1 MRDGS
6 VGIASYGG
14 GEFSDD
20 SKDVYLLLKRFDHD
34 GAAAPSKLHSRDVHM
49 RVLAFQTVQFLKQQL
64 VSKISTI
71 KDVRPSDLQLIYR
84 GTELK
89 GKRSLDEYDISGT
102 ADKPCVVGYY
112 VRQVCQN
119 GVGVDPDDLVP
130 MAVSMREKLAEVQQ
144 SLLSGIVPRLTDD
157 GTGGTYKIYS
167 RTKRNVIAMFKPRD
181 EEAFAP
187 NNPRNYI
194 GKPEHDGI
202 RPGTYSTLGASREV
216 AAYLLD
222 HDNFA
227 NVPRTAHV
235 HMMHPSFCNP
245 RKDDGSVDV
254 IWKTGSL
261 QEFVNAHDH
270 AGNMSPTQFTVQDC
284 HRIGILDI
292 RIINMDRNDGN
303 ILITKTKQRQ
313 DRPEKSA
320 RYSLVPIDHG
330 LSFPDRLEVAEEDIV
345 WMGWP
350 QAKEPFAEAELK
362 YIENLNWEKD
372 QKMLVRSLGLR
383 KHPLRLM
390 WVTYRLLQLG
400 AGAGLTLFQMGEIL
414 YRTDFEEPSTLQR
427 IIEVSVDAAAFS
439 AVPTPTLSLSLSVRR
454 NRPSAAKQEEE
465 AEKRQLHIS
474 VESLDLNAGQTRL
487 NKALVQSKSSSTT
500 GEFRASSPSA
510 APSSEQSTP
519 PPCMLSSPRE
529 PFSDVSLGPGAY
541 TDEEESAEEAG
552 FGGSGT
558 VIRVKESDL
567 GTARK
572 IGTAR
577 QSVAGGGIFSRPD
590 PRTSREGLTWTPQM
604 EKIFRDHC
612 EASLKDCVELTKR
625 TGSGAMKR

>member
-1 MRDGS
+1 MRIDGS

-14 GEFSDD
+14 GEISDD
-20 SKDVYLLLKRFDHD
+20 LKYVYLVLKRFCHD
-34 GAAAPSKLHSRDVHM
+34 GADAPSKLHSRDVNM
-49 RVLAFQTVQFLKQQL
+49 RVLAFQTVQFLKEQL
-64 VSKISTI
+64 VAKITTI

-102 ADKPCVVGYY
+102 ADKPCVLGYY

-130 MAVSMREKLAEVQQ
+130 MASSMREKLAEVQQ
-144 SLLSGIVPRLTDD
+144 SLLSGIFPRLTDD
-157 GTGGTYKIYS
+157 GTGGTYKIYN

-194 GKPEHDGI
+194 GIPEASGI

-261 QEFVNAHDH
+261 QEYVNAHDH
-270 AGNMSPTQFTVQDC
+270 AGNMSPTHFMVQDC
-284 HRIGILDI
+284 HRVGILDL

-303 ILITKTKQRQ
+303 LLIVKTKQRQ
-313 DRPEKSA
+313 DRPEKSS

-350 QAKEPFAEAELK
+350 QAKEPFGEAELQ
-362 YIENLNWEKD
+362 YIQNLSWEKD
-372 QKMLVRSLGLR
+372 QKMLVRALGLR

-400 AGAGLTLFQMGEIL
+400 ASAGLTLFQLGEIV

-427 IIEVSVDAAAFS
+427 IIEVSVDAAAYS
-439 AVPTPTLSLSLSVRR
+439 ASPTPTLSVALHVRR
-454 NRPSAAKQEEE
+454 RRSSVE
-465 AEKRQLHIS
+465 ADEKRQSHIS
-474 VESLDLNAGQTRL
+474 VESLDLYAGQTRL
-487 NKALVQSKSSSTT
+487 NKAIVKPPS

-510 APSSEQSTP
+510 AASSEQSTP
-519 PPCMLSSPRE
+519 PPCMLSSPRA
-529 PFSDVSLGPGAY
+529 PMSDISLGPTGF
-541 TDEEESAEEAG
+541 TDEEESTEETG
-552 FGGSGT
+552 FGGTGT
-558 VIRVKESDL
+558 VIRNTDH
-567 GTARK
+567 GTGRK
-572 IGTAR
+572 ISTAR
-577 QSVAGGGIFSRPD
+577 QCSLAAGGIFSRPD
-590 PRTSREGLTWTPQM
+590 PRTGREGLNWTSEM

-612 EASLKDCVELTKR
+612 EASLKSCVELTKR

>member
-1 MRDGS
+1 MRDGFHD
-6 VGIASYGG
+6 GIASYGG
-14 GEFSDD
+14 GEFSGD
-20 SKDVYLLLKRFDHD
+20 SKDVYLQLKRYCHD
-34 GAAAPSKLHSRDVHM
+34 GADAPSKLHSRDVNM
-49 RVLAFQTVQFLKQQL
+49 RVLAFQTVQFLKEQL
-64 VSKISTI
+64 VAKIPTI
-71 KDVRPSDLQLIYR
+71 KDVRPSDLQLLYR

-112 VRQVCQN
+112 VRQACQN

-130 MAVSMREKLAEVQQ
+130 MAPGMKDKVAEVQQ
-144 SLLSGIVPRLTDD
+144 SLLSGVVPRLTDD
-157 GTGGTYKIYS
+157 GTGGTYKIYN

-194 GKPEHDGI
+194 GAEEAPGI
-202 RPGTYSTLGASREV
+202 RPGMYSTFGASREV
-216 AAYLLD
+216 AAYLMD
-222 HDNFA
+222 HDQFA

-235 HMMHPSFCNP
+235 HMMHPSFNNP

-261 QEFVNAHDH
+261 QEFVNAQDH
-270 AGNMSPTQFTVQDC
+270 AGNMSPTHFTVQDC
-284 HRIGILDI
+284 HRIGVLDI

-303 ILITKTKQRQ
+303 ILITKKRQ
-313 DRPEKSA
+313 DRPEKSF

-350 QAKEPFAEAELK
+350 QAKEPFGEAELT
-362 YIENLNWEKD
+362 YIHNLSWDRD
-372 QKMLVRSLGLR
+372 QKQLVRSLGLR

-390 WVTYRLLQLG
+390 WVMYRLLQLG
-400 AGAGLTLFQMGEIL
+400 ASAGLTLFQIGQIA

-427 IIEVSVDAAAFS
+427 IIEVSVDAAQYS
-439 AVPTPTLSLSLSVRR
+439 AVPTPTLKMSRHVHGRR
-454 NRPSAAKQEEE
+454 SSEEDQR
-465 AEKRQLHIS
+465 AEKRQSHIS
-474 VESLDLNAGQTRL
+474 VESLDLYTGQTRL
-487 NKALVQSKSSSTT
+487 NKATVKPPS
-500 GEFRASSPSA
+500 GEFRASSPSV

-519 PPCMLSSPRE
+519 PPCMLSSPRA
-529 PFSDVSLGPGAY
+529 PMSDVSLGPTSF
-541 TDEEESAEEAG
+541 TDEEESTEEG
-552 FGGSGT
+552 LFGSSGT
-558 VIRVKESDL
+558 VIRVKDQ
-567 GTARK
+567 GTARR
-572 IGTAR
+572 ISTAR
-577 QSVAGGGIFSRPD
+577 GGVAAGGIFSRPD
-590 PRTSREGLTWTPQM
+590 PRTGREGLNWTSEM
-604 EKIFRDHC
+604 EKIFREHC